1 MGKAI
6 FKNRARRPGRNL
18 LFCAAL
24 AAWLLSS
31 GSGAAP
37 QNPNPPEIQA
47 HEGPSHDVT
56 PTFQLHVERNLV
68 TVRVVVRDANDR
80 PVGNLRQEDF
90 RLFDDGKP
98 QDILGFTVETAYP
111 NPAPEAGPS
120 AAPPAPAEKTTEA
133 PRAPVKTVAQR
144 FVILYFDDFHLEPEG
159 IGRTRDAAWR
169 YVTTAVRPQDRV
181 AIFTATGK
189 DQIDFTEDREKLHD
203 ALFRL
208 APKPRVPNACPEIG
222 DYEAYLVTQ
231 QDPYALAI
239 EHVEAV
245 QCDCGEYLSI
255 DPMTERSALLMA
267 TTPGAR
273 AAIEAS
279 SDPCIPPAE
288 QRVEREAAAVWEQAN
303 MQSQYSLQGIEIA
316 VRRLAAMPG
325 QRSVVLVS
333 PGFLTQ
339 TQASN
344 IDEITNRALQQDVV
358 ISAIDAA
365 GLAPRKMHN
374 MISTRLDLE
383 SRQTLI
389 ENTGTVAAQDVLAG
403 LSAATG
409 GVFFHNSND
418 FNDGFR
424 QAAAVPEVYYVLTF
438 TPANIKLDG
447 KFHALKVTLNNHER
461 LTVQARRGYF
471 ASASGLAGQASSQ
484 DELEKV
490 VFSQEEIHGLPAE
503 ATAQVEKVSDRESKL
518 TVTIHVD
525 VRLLQFRKEAD
536 RSVDKLIFHTT
547 LFDRDGKYVTA
558 KESSLDLHLKDA
570 TLEKF
575 TQSGINAKTSFQ
587 VPPGTYRVRE
597 VVRDTESKGMS
608 ALNCIVE
615 VPGPPSPEGAGK
627 P

>member
-1 MGKAI
+1 
-6 FKNRARRPGRNL
+6 
-18 LFCAAL
+18 
-24 AAWLLSS
+24 
-31 GSGAAP
+31 
-37 QNPNPPEIQA
+37 
-47 HEGPSHDVT
+47 
-56 PTFQLHVERNLV
+56 
-68 TVRVVVRDANDR
+68 
-80 PVGNLRQEDF
+80 
-90 RLFDDGKP
+90 
-98 QDILGFTVETAYP
+98 
-111 NPAPEAGPS
+111 
-120 AAPPAPAEKTTEA
+120 
-133 PRAPVKTVAQR
+133 
-144 FVILYFDDFHLEPEG
+144 
-159 IGRTRDAAWR
+159 
-169 YVTTAVRPQDRV
+169 
-181 AIFTATGK
+181 
-189 DQIDFTEDREKLHD
+189 
-203 ALFRL
+203 
-208 APKPRVPNACPEIG
+208 
-222 DYEAYLVTQ
+222 
-231 QDPYALAI
+231 
-239 EHVEAV
+239 
-245 QCDCGEYLSI
+245 
-255 DPMTERSALLMA
+255 
-267 TTPGAR
+267 
-273 AAIEAS
+273 
-279 SDPCIPPAE
+279 
-288 QRVEREAAAVWEQAN
+288 
-303 MQSQYSLQGIEIA
+303 
-316 VRRLAAMPG
+316 LAAMPG

-389 ENTGTVAAQDVLAG
+389 ENTGTVAAQDVLAC

>member
-1 MGKAI
+1 
-6 FKNRARRPGRNL
+6 
-18 LFCAAL
+18 
-24 AAWLLSS
+24 
-31 GSGAAP
+31 
-37 QNPNPPEIQA
+37 
-47 HEGPSHDVT
+47 
-56 PTFQLHVERNLV
+56 
-68 TVRVVVRDANDR
+68 
-80 PVGNLRQEDF
+80 
-90 RLFDDGKP
+90 
-98 QDILGFTVETAYP
+98 
-111 NPAPEAGPS
+111 
-120 AAPPAPAEKTTEA
+120 
-133 PRAPVKTVAQR
+133 
-144 FVILYFDDFHLEPEG
+144 
-159 IGRTRDAAWR
+159 
-169 YVTTAVRPQDRV
+169 
-181 AIFTATGK
+181 
-189 DQIDFTEDREKLHD
+189 
-203 ALFRL
+203 
-208 APKPRVPNACPEIG
+208 
-222 DYEAYLVTQ
+222 
-231 QDPYALAI
+231 
-239 EHVEAV
+239 
-245 QCDCGEYLSI
+245 
-255 DPMTERSALLMA
+255 
-267 TTPGAR
+267 
-273 AAIEAS
+273 
-279 SDPCIPPAE
+279 
-288 QRVEREAAAVWEQAN
+288 
-303 MQSQYSLQGIEIA
+303 
-316 VRRLAAMPG
+316 
-325 QRSVVLVS
+325 
-333 PGFLTQ
+333 
-339 TQASN
+339 
-344 IDEITNRALQQDVV
+344 
-358 ISAIDAA
+358 
-365 GLAPRKMHN
+365 